1 MIVVENLVKRYG
13 AREAVRGLSFTVE
26 KGEIVGF
33 LGPNGAGK
41 STTLRILAG
50 YLAPTSGRARVCG
63 IDVEE
68 DPLGAKEKVGYMP
81 ETVPLYPEMRVIEYL
96 SFRAELKGVAR
107 KLRRS
112 RVDDV
117 IDKARVSEVA
127 HVVIGHLSKGYRQR
141 VGLADALVA
150 DPPLLVLDEPTAG
163 LDPNQIREVREVI
176 SDLRGSHT
184 VLVSTHILSE
194 VEASCTRAVVIAKGK
209 LLAEGTLE
217 SLKDE
222 RVARGLTVRIEGPRD
237 AMHALLTTAR
247 SFLPPLRK
255 DPELTEGGDTCAAR
269 LEWGRIDEDTSRKAR
284 AALAKLAVDR
294 GLSLLEL
301 EPLRGRLEDVFVEL
315 TRGPGSGESPSED
328 EAAQADEGAA
338 S

>member
-13 AREAVRGLSFTVE
+13 AREAVRGLSFTVD

-41 STTLRILAG
+41 STTLRILSG

-63 IDVEE
+63 IDVEG

-81 ETVPLYPEMRVIEYL
+81 ETVPLYPEMRVVEYL
-96 SFRAELKGVAR
+96 TFRAELKGVAR
-107 KLRRS
+107 KVRRS

-127 HVVIGHLSKGYRQR
+127 NVVIGHLSKGYRQR

-222 RVARGLTVRIEGPRD
+222 RVARGLVVRVEGSRE
-237 AMHALLTTAR
+237 ALQTLLTSAR
-247 SFLPPLRK
+247 SFLPTLRK
-255 DPELTEGGDTCAAR
+255 DPSISVSGDTCAAR
-269 LEWGRIDEDTSRKAR
+269 LEWGRIDEDASRKAR
-284 AALAKLAVDR
+284 AALAKLVVSS
-294 GLSLLEL
+294 GLGLLEL

-315 TRGPGSGESPSED
+315 THGRPED
-328 EAAQADEGAA
+328 GAATGDADEGA
-338 S
+338 SS

>member
-13 AREAVRGLSFTVE
+13 AREAVRGLSFTVD

-41 STTLRILAG
+41 STTLRILSG

-81 ETVPLYPEMRVIEYL
+81 ETVPLYPEMRVVEYL
-96 SFRAELKGVAR
+96 TFRAELKGVAR
-107 KLRRS
+107 KIRRS

-117 IDKARVSEVA
+117 IDKARVTEVA
-127 HVVIGHLSKGYRQR
+127 NVVIGHLSKGYRQR

-217 SLKDE
+217 ALKDE
-222 RVARGLTVRIEGPRD
+222 RVARGLVVRVEGSRE
-237 AMHALLTTAR
+237 ALQALLASAR
-247 SFLPPLRK
+247 SFLPTLRK
-255 DPELTEGGDTCAAR
+255 EPSITDSGDTCSAR
-269 LEWGRIDEDTSRKAR
+269 LEWGRIDEDASRKAR
-284 AALAKLAVDR
+284 AALAKLVVSR
-294 GLSLLEL
+294 GLGLLEL

-315 TRGPGSGESPSED
+315 THGRTDD
-328 EAAQADEGAA
+328 ETSKADEGAA